1 MFFAFFSLLL
11 LLRRLP
17 EECCTIHDSQL
28 SFSFQFAV
36 CDFVFIFDLS
46 ANCSRIY
53 VEYLWNI
60 MSTAQQMLSI
70 AQVYIIYAQTCHT
83 YLSAH
88 TYILTYIADISVHNL
103 RLGILHFLFHFL
115 ALLCLLLFLLL
126 FMKSHKYLYA
136 TRAVLPRSPRP
147 LSHFLPLPTFEK
159 SICYKFK
166 IIIGQKGN
174 NLWQFIKMNFQH
186 KNSICAHPHGSLKG
200 STDPGWP
207 LTGAVCLHGWI
218 TYVRLY
224 WSVVSTGLAGSGFN
238 VVQRGSMWLAF
249 ARGQRGSSAACCSQ
263 FYARAATVNPA
274 PHSFLHW
281 HQIVASICCHSG
293 ECAQIIS
300 SGGCCCLPTYCLP
313 HRSRAQVMTHSCS

>member
-88 TYILTYIADISVHNL
+88 TYIHTYIADISVHNL

-174 NLWQFIKMNFQH
+174 NLWQFIKMNFAH

-207 LTGAVCLHGWI
+207 LTGAECVHGWI

-224 WSVVSTGLAGSGFN
+224 WSVYVVSTGLAGSGFN
-238 VVQRGSMWLAF
+238 VVQPGSMWLHLQEVKGEAAPPAARNSMHVLPQWTLSLIPSFTGIKLWHLF
-249 ARGQRGSSAACCSQ
+249 AVIQAN
-263 FYARAATVNPA
+263 AR
-274 PHSFLHW
+274 
-281 HQIVASICCHSG
+281 
-293 ECAQIIS
+293 
-300 SGGCCCLPTYCLP
+300 
-313 HRSRAQVMTHSCS
+313 R